1 MRKIKKELYKH
12 FNCIPWLIVGIEILV
27 DGEISRFQ
35 YAMCWICTLILVWH
49 YASYKPKRK
58 ESGDDNAGMI
68 NEGK

>member
-35 YAMCWICTLILVWH
+35 YAMCWICTLILIWH
-49 YASYKPKRK
+49 YAPYKTKQK
-58 ESGDDNAGMI
+58 ERED
-68 NEGK
+68 GKVTG